1 MKLRPILI
9 ACALALIAAPAMAQ
23 TYPTKPVHLIVTFA
37 PGGAN
42 DVQARLIADPLGQAL
57 GQPVV
62 VENRVGG
69 ASNIGTEYVAR
80 APADGYTL
88 LFAVNLPFTTVG
100 ALYAKPPYDPI
111 KDFAPVSLITAQE
124 MLLMVHPSV
133 PVSTVPEFVAYA
145 KANPGKLDYGTPGNG
160 TPMHLAMEMFKR
172 QAGIDLV
179 HVPYRG
185 VVPAL
190 TDLVSGQIKVMF
202 LGYGTPRAQIE
213 AGTVKPIAT
222 TGNKRNPRL
231 PALPTFAEIGFP
243 KLEVTS
249 WFSIVAPAGTPE
261 PVVRRLNAEIVKIVN
276 QPEMNARLRNTLDLE
291 PIAGP
296 PENLARAIASEVV
309 KWGEVIRA
317 ANIKA
322 D

>member
-1 MKLRPILI
+1 MRSFGAII
-9 ACALALIAAPAMAQ
+9 AAILALAAPAAAQ

-57 GQPVV
+57 GQPVI

-88 LFAVNLPFTTVG
+88 LFAVNLPFTTVN

-111 KDFAPVSLITAQE
+111 KDFAPVSLITSQE
-124 MLLMVHPSV
+124 MLLLLHPSL
-133 PVSTVPEFVAYA
+133 PANTIPEFLAYA

-185 VVPAL
+185 VAPAL

-231 PALPTFAEIGFP
+231 PSLPTFAEIGFP

-261 PVVRRLNAEIVKIVN
+261 PVLRRLNAEIVKIVN
-276 QPEMNARLRNTLDLE
+276 QPEVNARLRNTLDLE

-296 PENLARAIASEVV
+296 PENLARAIASDVT
-309 KWGEVIRA
+309 KWAEVIRA

>member
-1 MKLRPILI
+1 MRSFGAII
-9 ACALALIAAPAMAQ
+9 AAILALAAPAAAQ

-57 GQPVV
+57 GQPVI

-88 LFAVNLPFTTVG
+88 LFAVNLPFTTVN

-111 KDFAPVSLITAQE
+111 KDFAPVSLITSQE
-124 MLLMVHPSV
+124 MLLLLHPSL
-133 PVSTVPEFVAYA
+133 PANTIPEFLAYA

-185 VVPAL
+185 VAPAL

-231 PALPTFAEIGFP
+231 PSLPTFAEIGFP

-249 WFSIVAPAGTPE
+249 WFSIAAPAGTPE
-261 PVVRRLNAEIVKIVN
+261 PVLRRLNAEIVKIVN
-276 QPEMNARLRNTLDLE
+276 QPEVNARLRNTLDLE

-296 PENLARAIASEVV
+296 PENLARAIASDVT
-309 KWGEVIRA
+309 KWAAVIRA